1 MNNIKET
8 IIHYIDVYNGS
19 EKRIV
24 ENTVRE
30 HFYEF
35 RNENKTKIAVE
46 QSIDWLIDNNYISV
60 VNCNEMTDI
69 QKSFH
74 KSDGYCRIFKII
86 KRYNESE
93 YLKEKYGSQ

>member
-74 KSDGYCRIFKII
+74 KMKG
-86 KRYNESE
+86 
-93 YLKEKYGSQ
+93 